1 MERLT
6 QGKPAADG
14 AIPAGPPGH
23 LIRPGRTAVTY
34 LLLVVVPAVAAVAL
48 LSLGSDLVPHGRL
61 TGHALGVAPA
71 TFPSLLI
78 AVPVI
83 LIACQ
88 AVGVAFRRLG
98 QPEVVGQIA
107 AGFILGPS
115 VFGPA
120 WHQGFRWLFPAS
132 LSAPLSA
139 LAQLG
144 LILFMFIIG
153 YELNPA
159 LIRGQG
165 RIAVTVSHVSI
176 AIPFVSGIL
185 LAIGMYRRLAPHDVG
200 FIPFALFCAISLSIT
215 AFPVAARIL
224 QARGMAGTPLGTL
237 ALTCA
242 ATDDVTGWC
251 LLAIVVAAA
260 SAASGAVAWRTIALA
275 AAFAAALLGP
285 VRSWLR
291 RLLAPGQEGGVM
303 MSESVVLPLILC
315 AVLLCAFATSA
326 IGIQPIFGAF
336 LIGLIMPRR
345 PEITERAV
353 ARIRDLTVTLL
364 LPMFFVSTGLQTKL
378 GLLGSDWYLWA
389 WCGAIILTAVA
400 GKGIASAAAARLSGM
415 SAGDSLALGALMN
428 CRGLTG
434 LIVLNVGLSL
444 KVISPTMFT
453 MLVVNALVA
462 TVMTVPLLT
471 LADRLRGRRADR
483 AVAPPAPGARLGP
496 GAAT

>member
-1 MERLT
+1 MGRLT
-6 QGKPAADG
+6 PGKPSADA
-14 AIPAGPPGH
+14 AIPVGAQ
-23 LIRPGRTAVTY
+23 IRTGRTAVTY
-34 LLLVVVPAVAAVAL
+34 LLLVVVPAAGAVVL
-48 LSLGSDLVPHGRL
+48 LPLGSDLVAHGRL
-61 TGHALGVAPA
+61 AGRALTVAPQ

-83 LIACQ
+83 LLACQ
-88 AVGVAFRRLG
+88 VMAVAFRRLG
-98 QPEVVGQIA
+98 QPEVVGQMA

-115 VFGPA
+115 VFGLV
-120 WHQGFRWLFPAS
+120 WHQGFRWLFPPG
-132 LSAPLSA
+132 LSAPLGA

-144 LILFMFIIG
+144 LVFFMFVVG
-153 YELNPA
+153 YEFNPA
-159 LIRGQG
+159 LIRGHG
-165 RIAVTVSHVSI
+165 RVAVTVSHVSI
-176 AIPFVSGIL
+176 VIPFVSGIL
-185 LAIGMYRRLAPHDVG
+185 LAIGMYRRLAPPDVG

-215 AFPVAARIL
+215 AFPVMARIL

-251 LLAIVVAAA
+251 LLAVVVAEAG
-260 SAASGAVAWRTIALA
+260 AASGAAAWRTIALS

-285 VRSWLR
+285 VRSRLR
-291 RLLAPGQEGGVM
+291 RLLAPGRPGGAM
-303 MSESVVLPLILC
+303 LSQGVVLPSILC
-315 AVLLCAFATSA
+315 AMLLCAFATSA

-353 ARIRDLTVTLL
+353 GRIRDLTVALL
-364 LPMFFVSTGLQTKL
+364 LPMFFVSTGLQTRL
-378 GLLGSDWYLWA
+378 GLLGGDWQLWA

-415 SAGDSLALGALMN
+415 PARESLALGALMN

-434 LIVLNVGLSL
+434 LIVLNVGLGL
-444 KVISPTMFT
+444 KVISPAMFT

-462 TVMTVPLLT
+462 TVMTVPLLKLT
-471 LADRLRGRRADR
+471 GLQLA
-483 AVAPPAPGARLGP
+483 GP

>member
-1 MERLT
+1 MARLT
-6 QGKPAADG
+6 PGDHAAD
-14 AIPAGPPGH
+14 ASIPAGAWM
-23 LIRPGRTAVTY
+23 RPGRTALTY
-34 LLLVVVPAVAAVAL
+34 LLLVVVPAAVAVVL
-48 LSLGSDLVPHGRL
+48 LPLGSGLVAHGRMA
-61 TGHALGVAPA
+61 GRALGVAPD
-71 TFPSLLI
+71 TFPSLLV

-83 LIACQ
+83 LLACQ
-88 AVGVAFRRLG
+88 VMAWVFRRLG
-98 QPEVVGQIA
+98 QPEVIGQMA

-115 VFGPA
+115 VFGVV
-120 WHQGFRWLFPAS
+120 WHHGFRWLFPAS

-144 LILFMFIIG
+144 LIFFMFIIG

-176 AIPFVSGIL
+176 AIPFLSGIL
-185 LAIGMYRRLAPHDVG
+185 LAIGMYRQLAPHNVG
-200 FIPFALFCAISLSIT
+200 FIAFALFCAISLSIT
-215 AFPVAARIL
+215 AFPVMASIL

-251 LLAIVVAAA
+251 LLALVVAEA
-260 SAASGAVAWRTIALA
+260 SAGSGAVVWRTIALT
-275 AAFAAALLGP
+275 AAFTAVLLGP

-291 RLLAPGQEGGVM
+291 RRLAPDQSGGAM
-303 MSESVVLPLILC
+303 LAQGVVLPSILC

-345 PEITERAV
+345 PEIAERAV
-353 ARIRDLTVTLL
+353 GRIRDVTVTLL
-364 LPMFFVSTGLQTKL
+364 LPIFFVSTGLQTRL
-378 GLLGSDWYLWA
+378 GLLGSNWYLWG
-389 WCGAIILTAVA
+389 WCGAIIVTAVV
-400 GKGIASAAAARLSGM
+400 GKGIASAVAARASGM
-415 SAGDSLALGALMN
+415 SVGDSLALGALMN

-453 MLVVNALVA
+453 MLVINALVA
-462 TVMTVPLLT
+462 TVMTVPLLN
-471 LADRLRGRRADR
+471 LAGRFRGRRADR
-483 AVAPPAPGARLGP
+483 AAARQAPEATRFAPGTAP
-496 GAAT
+496 